1 MAIIVSSVQFVGLD
15 CSKTT
20 INGMSVEILFVL
32 EKLLFYTEVRM
43 VSLKNLDRNIGRTHS
58 RKVTVVMIE
67 AAAALAVC
75 GSPNTLLGWY
85 LVNGYISLSLIR

>member
-1 MAIIVSSVQFVGLD
+1 MRLKYVAHVALGRNSPFSEWRCAEFVSYCVNPYKALQQTV
-15 CSKTT
+15 
-20 INGMSVEILFVL
+20 M
-32 EKLLFYTEVRM
+32 
-43 VSLKNLDRNIGRTHS
+43 
-58 RKVTVVMIE
+58 VVMIE